1 MKAAP
6 SGAVVEM
13 RDDHHR
19 VGVLDDEVGN
29 LLPSGQP
36 DEVRAQCELPRPP
49 DLARAD
55 DLKRTPCGG
64 VREPAQLLLTIA
76 ETAAAAAAMCRGSG
90 P

>member
-1 MKAAP
+1 
-6 SGAVVEM
+6 M

-19 VGVLDDEVGN
+19 VWVLDDEVGD

-36 DEVRAQCELPRPP
+36 DEVRAQCELARPP
-49 DLARAD
+49 DLIGAHDRERA
-55 DLKRTPCGG
+55 PCGG